1 MTEVNDLVSLID
13 NLKAE
18 LFPRF
23 KHLLQS
29 IAALEA
35 RVTGLDDNSLAR
47 VKTFSIEEKKIQVR
61 LALLERGFQALEKRL
76 TDLEV

>member
-1 MTEVNDLVSLID
+1 MSDPKWESFRRDYLLHKEMMKENKMSEFSGLISMID

-35 RVTGLDDNSLAR
+35 R
-47 VKTFSIEEKKIQVR
+47 IC
-61 LALLERGFQALEKRL
+61 ALEEIMK
-76 TDLEV
+76 EV

>member
-1 MTEVNDLVSLID
+1 MEEVNDLVSLID

-35 RVTGLDDNSLAR
+35 R
-47 VKTFSIEEKKIQVR
+47 IC
-61 LALLERGFQALEKRL
+61 ALEERIK
-76 TDLEV
+76 

>member
-1 MTEVNDLVSLID
+1 MTEFSDLVSMID

-35 RVTGLDDNSLAR
+35 R
-47 VKTFSIEEKKIQVR
+47 IC
-61 LALLERGFQALEKRL
+61 ALEEIVR
-76 TDLEV
+76 EV